1 MKIIPIMSEDE
12 LTKFY
17 LQNCKQDS
25 FLKFLYEECNKRL
38 ICLSEMES
46 NIDFGLFIESRD
58 IFVIYVLSKYGF
70 TLSQVNLI
78 NYFCNLNN
86 LDFYSVFGNL

>member
-17 LQNCKQDS
+17 LQNCKQDN

-58 IFVIYVLSKYGF
+58 IFVIYVLS
-70 TLSQVNLI
+70 
-78 NYFCNLNN
+78 
-86 LDFYSVFGNL
+86 